1 MNRTKWFLMSKYKKL
16 LYQIKSA
23 ETNKRCLH
31 LSNGVALDFSEDSTI
46 DDSTTGTAEISNPVD
61 IIKGLRCCAKDN
73 GCDECPFN
81 STSFTCGEEL
91 NTAAADLI
99 EKFILKK
106 TVED

>member
-1 MNRTKWFLMSKYKKL
+1 MNRTKWFFMSKYKKL

-23 ETNKRCLH
+23 ETNKRCKH
-31 LSNGVALDFSEDSTI
+31 LSNGVALDFSEDSTT
-46 DDSTTGTAEISNPVD
+46 DDSTTELEIYNPVE
-61 IIKGLRCCAKDN
+61 ILKGLRCCAKDN

-91 NTAAADLI
+91 DRAAADLI

>member
-1 MNRTKWFLMSKYKKL
+1 MNRTKWFFMSKYKKL

-31 LSNGVALDFSEDSTI
+31 LSNGVALDFSEDSTT
-46 DDSTTGTAEISNPVD
+46 DSTTGTAEIFNPVD
-61 IIKGLRCCAKDN
+61 IVKALRCCAKDN
-73 GCDECPFN
+73 GCDECPFK

-91 NTAAADLI
+91 DMDAANLI